1 MSALAM
7 SRSDLE
13 AVLRAR
19 KLDRTLVPVAGT
31 LTQRL
36 PEVLATGVAYVDRH
50 LGGGFPLGQWSEVVG
65 PRSSGRTSL
74 LMALLGSATRRGE
87 RVALVDTFDAFDP
100 DSAAAAGVV
109 LDRVLWVRGDGST
122 SAFPF
127 VANRQNLTDRAL
139 DRALKA
145 TNLIL
150 QAGGFGAI
158 VLDLADAPAVALR
171 RLPPSTWKRL
181 QRVLEGQ
188 QAIGLTVGNAPMTR
202 SAGGV
207 SLVLQPVTTGLR
219 VPGQWALSVPSRMFE
234 GLDTE
239 LRVQRVQ
246 RVSGSEDRPVRL
258 SATARVA

>member
-1 MSALAM
+1 
-7 SRSDLE
+7 
-13 AVLRAR
+13 
-19 KLDRTLVPVAGT
+19 
-31 LTQRL
+31 
-36 PEVLATGVAYVDRH
+36 
-50 LGGGFPLGQWSEVVG
+50 
-65 PRSSGRTSL
+65 
-74 LMALLGSATRRGE
+74 MALLGSATRRGE